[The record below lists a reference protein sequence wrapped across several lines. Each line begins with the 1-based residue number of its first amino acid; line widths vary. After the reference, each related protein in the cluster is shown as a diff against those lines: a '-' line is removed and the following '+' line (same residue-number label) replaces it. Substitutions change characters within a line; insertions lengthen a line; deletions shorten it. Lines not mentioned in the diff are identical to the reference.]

1 MSRGHPHGPP
11 TTAPR
16 FASSSL
22 IPRRLSFQ
30 DFEVEKEK
38 KTLHP
43 SFFPPFT
50 RDDNLLPNSSPN
62 FHNGSMIIF
71 FKNRQ
76 DRDDCTP
83 LFFFFSLSRF
93 PASTEHSAV
102 YTDPISL
109 ARVVGTHG
117 SGNSVAD
124 PRTQAAALDESRQEE
139 DGAKKHD
146 GLGGCLVWRGG
157 SRCRGEGVVMAGDTP
172 FLAARHADLTSTRA
186 RKRAT
191 RANENE
197 PNERTDVERKPG
209 EEGTQ
214 PP

>member
-83 LFFFFSLSRF
+83 LFFFFSLSRS

-102 YTDPISL
+102 YTGPISL
-109 ARVVGTHG
+109 GRVVGTHG

-124 PRTQAAALDESRQEE
+124 PRTQAAALDESR
-139 DGAKKHD
+139 
-146 GLGGCLVWRGG
+146 
-157 SRCRGEGVVMAGDTP
+157 
-172 FLAARHADLTSTRA
+172 
-186 RKRAT
+186 
-191 RANENE
+191 
-197 PNERTDVERKPG
+197 
-209 EEGTQ
+209 
-214 PP
+214 